1 MARVRFSAFALV
13 CLGLLAFAGGASSK
27 SQPSPQVR
35 VAIERAAVAPLNAV
49 LKQEPGALCAA
60 FVPSVAEKLVHASAP
75 GVPCEAGAAS
85 VFAETASSDAKVTV
99 LEDAKPSVKRLDV
112 VGAHATLT
120 FTAELAV
127 SVRGASKT
135 TVRLEQFGPQLVQLE
150 ELAGVWLVSSAAR
163 LAAVC
168 ALGNCAAGASELLF
182 TDGEPRMI
190 ATALVPVP
198 AAVRRAG
205 GAEERQFKQGARVL
219 AQSGCLACHRIGSD
233 GNRGPGQNLTHVG
246 ASLSEAEIEHA
257 ITHARAPMPSFARLP
272 AAKLRALVRF
282 LSLLR

>member
-1 MARVRFSAFALV
+1 MARVRLSAFALV
-13 CLGLLAFAGGASSK
+13 CLGVLASAGGASSR

-60 FVPSVAEKLVHASAP
+60 FVPSVAEKLVHASTP
-75 GVPCEAGAAS
+75 GVSCEAGVAG
-85 VFAETASSDAKVTV
+85 VFADSSAARVTV
-99 LEDAKPSVKRLDV
+99 VEDAKSTVKHVDV
-112 VGAHATLT
+112 AGVHANVT

-127 SVRGASKT
+127 SVRGAKMT

-168 ALGNCAAGASELLF
+168 LRGECAAGASELLF
-182 TDGEPRMI
+182 SYGEPRML
-190 ATALVPVP
+190 ATTLAVPVP
-198 AAVRRAG
+198 SAVRRAG
-205 GAEERQFKQGARVL
+205 GAEERQFKEGARVL
-219 AQSGCLACHRIGSD
+219 AQSGCLACHRIGVH

-257 ITHARAPMPSFARLP
+257 IKDARAPMPSFARLP
-272 AAKLRALVRF
+272 AAKLRVLVRF